1 MTDIEF
7 ENLLV
12 KLRERPNWSDYSE
25 QVLKRCYRGGFP
37 VDRLVDQPYG
47 GKQMRELCVGLETGV
62 DIDQFADVTISA
74 RKMQEIRESL
84 PSLFRP
90 VSASPDDGDT
100 TEIPVPATKPEPT
113 KITTKVKPVDKPLVL
128 PEGKCTVDD
137 PKKPLAN
144 MAKSDESK
152 KNDDTEII
160 VMIDNPTHWK
170 DIELLES
177 ELTGLT
183 PDEFCRKAGISGADT
198 VSIDKA
204 DFESLIAAKAG
215 VTISVS
221 IRIRD
226 HGYVLLADVVGN
238 ESLNAAQLEQI
249 CLAREAGLPFHLLVG
264 FEADQMHEIRM
275 GLLSLDRSIV
285 ELYAK
290 NHFTAYE
297 MRYLRWT
304 ASLGYQP
311 ESMSMLDASAFA
323 LKKLTENLPFFPISV
338 FRGVFDQDQIQMFTT
353 MWNEGL
359 RDFIPSLARLHLSTD
374 QLREVRKGLLIS
386 RRAISYAH
394 PEFSPDQMR
403 DMRLDLEKKTSKKAC
418 FLRRL
423 ELSRIAKSQQQQVK
437 ELQSNQA
444 K

>member
-37 VDRLVDQPYG
+37 VERLIDQPYG

-113 KITTKVKPVDKPLVL
+113 KTKVKPVEKLHIP
-128 PEGKCTVDD
+128 PEDITVDD

-152 KNDDTEII
+152 KSDDTEII
-160 VMIDNPTHWK
+160 VKIDNPTHWK

-177 ELTGLT
+177 ELSGLT
-183 PDEFCRKAGISGADT
+183 PDEFCRKAGISGSDT

-204 DFESLIAAKAG
+204 DFESLKAAKAG

-249 CLAREAGLPFHLLVG
+249 CLARDAGLPFHLLIG

-275 GLLSLDRSIV
+275 GLMSLDRSMV

-290 NHFTAYE
+290 NHLTAYE
-297 MRYLRWT
+297 MRYLRWA

-323 LKKLTENLPFFPISV
+323 LKKLTEILPYFPLSV
-338 FRGVFDQDQIQMFTT
+338 FRGVFDQDQIQLFTS

-359 RDFIPSLARLHLSTD
+359 RDFIPALARLHLSAD

-394 PEFSPDQMR
+394 PEFSPEQMR
-403 DMRLDLEKKTSKKAC
+403 DMRLELEKSIGNKDR

-423 ELSRIAKSQQQQVK
+423 ELSRIVKSQQQQVK
-437 ELQSNQA
+437 ELRSNQA

>member
-1 MTDIEF
+1 MTDSEF
-7 ENLLV
+7 DNLLIE
-12 KLRERPNWSDYSE
+12 LRERPNWSDYSE

-37 VDRLVDQPYG
+37 VERLVDQPYG
-47 GKQMRELCVGLETGV
+47 GKQMRELCLGLEAGV
-62 DIDQFADVTISA
+62 DIDQFADVAISA

-84 PSLFRP
+84 PSLYRP
-90 VSASPDDGDT
+90 VSTVPDDGDT
-100 TEIPVPATKPEPT
+100 TGIPVPATKPEPT
-113 KITTKVKPVDKPLVL
+113 KITTKVKPVLIDPS
-128 PEGKCTVDD
+128 EGNGAVVNS
-137 PKKPLAN
+137 KKPLAN
-144 MAKSDESK
+144 MAKSDEPK
-152 KNDDTEII
+152 KSNDTDI
-160 VMIDNPTHWK
+160 VVKIDNPTHWK
-170 DIELLES
+170 DIELIES
-177 ELTGLT
+177 ELAGLT
-183 PDEFCRKAGISGADT
+183 PDDFCRKAGISGADT

-204 DFESLIAAKAG
+204 DFESLKAAKAG

-249 CLAREAGLPFHLLVG
+249 CLARDAGLPFHLLVG

-285 ELYAK
+285 ELYAR
-290 NHFTAYE
+290 NHFSAYE
-297 MRYLRWT
+297 MRYLRWA

-323 LKKLTENLPFFPISV
+323 LKKLTEILPYFPLSV
-338 FRGVFDQDQIQMFTT
+338 FRGVFDQDQIQLFTS

-359 RDFIPSLARLHLSTD
+359 RDFIPALARLHLSAD

-394 PEFSPDQMR
+394 PEFSPEQMR
-403 DMRLDLEKKTSKKAC
+403 DMRLELEKSIGNKDR

-423 ELSRIAKSQQQQVK
+423 ELSRIVKSQQQQVK
-437 ELQSNQA
+437 ELRSNQA